1 MAAVMLVLAWTWS
14 SWGQSERPPG
24 SEAQAAQGP
33 PVVALV
39 ALQAAVLQ
47 AGGPGMG
54 GMPQLTQ
61 QQQAAIQ
68 ALNKGTASLAQAVNE
83 ARNALNAAI
92 YTDKPDTADIKAKAE
107 KLAAAE
113 LALAQARAEAFAKL
127 QASPNKLNLPAQ
139 QIIMLLGGSG
149 RRFGGP
155 GGPPGGF
162 RRGARWSASRSTAR
176 WWSRWTAPR

>member
-1 MAAVMLVLAWTWS
+1 
-14 SWGQSERPPG
+14 
-24 SEAQAAQGP
+24 
-33 PVVALV
+33 
-39 ALQAAVLQ
+39 
-47 AGGPGMG
+47 MG

-68 ALNKGTASLAQAVNE
+68 AMNEASAPLAQAVNE

-107 KLAAAE
+107 KLATAE

-162 RRGARWSASRSTAR
+162 GGGPGGAPPGPPPDGEFGGPPPDNGGGPPDMPPGGGGPGGLRRSLAVPAVLLAAVPARR
-176 WWSRWTAPR
+176 